1 MGIGHGAL
9 GMGQA
14 GSVGGVRGWGSVNSL
29 SPISPH
35 SPHSLIPTPHSPL
48 PTPQILKTLLAN
60 YALDKLKIEIAGNSH
75 PAFASLIL
83 WEGLRPNLGRIFSQA
98 GSLCED

>member
-1 MGIGHGAL
+1 MAQALNNWALGIGHWAW
-9 GMGQA
+9 GMGH
-14 GSVGGVRGWGSVNSL
+14 WL
-29 SPISPH
+29 FFLPLPPLLPLLPH
-35 SPHSLIPTPHSPL
+35 PPHPHSPL

-75 PAFASLIL
+75 SAFASPIL

-98 GSLCED
+98 DSLCED

>member
-1 MGIGHGAL
+1 LGTGHGEKD
-9 GMGQA
+9 GEI
-14 GSVGGVRGWGSVNSL
+14 RGWGDGGKEELL
-29 SPISPH
+29 SPHLPTSPSPH
-35 SPHSLIPTPHSPL
+35 L
-48 PTPQILKTLLAN
+48 PTPLFPFRSILKTVLAN

-83 WEGLRPNLGRIFSQA
+83 WEGLRLNLGRIFSQA